1 MAAAAIHL
9 EFWKNVNNFAL
20 DKDILRQII

>member
-20 DKDILRQII
+20 DKDILHQII